1 MWDPFDEKSD
11 EGDTNTSADPAGS
24 PTDSVATPS
33 DTVDPLAESD
43 SSADTSPSVSAPFT
57 TRPSPAPLSA
67 TPPLPASEDR
77 TPSFSAS
84 EDRTPA
90 LPASEDRTPWRA
102 DDSLNPAPTPT
113 PSAPTPPPP
122 YLAPPAPS
130 PQFRVTPPA
139 SSALTPPS
147 IAEPAPPTRSF
158 SSTNPGPGP
167 IPRASEDHRSVRMWP
182 LVLLAFLTVL
192 ASGAVSWFVADQT
205 TDDTTTTVA
214 AVTDIEG
221 TQVPAVANTI
231 TPESV
236 QASSS
241 ILADEPFAAAA
252 ALIEPS
258 VVQLTHNGGLGSGVI
273 IDANG
278 TILTAAHVVGDNDEV
293 DVRLYDGTVLS
304 GQVLGADETTDVAV
318 VTIDPA
324 GRSLV
329 AAPIANADD
338 VRVGQL
344 AVAVGSPF
352 GFEQTVTAGIISGVD
367 RVVNTVS
374 MVQTDAP
381 INPGNSGGPLIDLQG
396 RVVGINDLIFTQSG
410 TSAGVGFAISIDL
423 AKLVA
428 DQLIA
433 GEEVR
438 LALLGVE
445 TGPDPDGRAGALI
458 NNVVPDSAADDA
470 GLQQGDLLVAID
482 GRPTTGGGQLRAQVV
497 NTAPGTTITLDVIRQ
512 GDRIQVRATLGST

>member
-1 MWDPFDEKSD
+1 
-11 EGDTNTSADPAGS
+11 
-24 PTDSVATPS
+24 
-33 DTVDPLAESD
+33 
-43 SSADTSPSVSAPFT
+43 
-57 TRPSPAPLSA
+57 
-67 TPPLPASEDR
+67 
-77 TPSFSAS
+77 
-84 EDRTPA
+84 
-90 LPASEDRTPWRA
+90 
-102 DDSLNPAPTPT
+102 
-113 PSAPTPPPP
+113 
-122 YLAPPAPS
+122 
-130 PQFRVTPPA
+130 
-139 SSALTPPS
+139 
-147 IAEPAPPTRSF
+147 
-158 SSTNPGPGP
+158 
-167 IPRASEDHRSVRMWP
+167 MWP

-205 TDDTTTTVA
+205 TDDTTATVA
-214 AVTDIEG
+214 ADTDIEG
-221 TQVPAVANTI
+221 TQVPAVVNTV
-231 TPESV
+231 TPDSV

-241 ILADEPFAAAA
+241 IFADEPFAAAA
-252 ALIEPS
+252 SLIEPS
-258 VVQLTHNGGLGSGVI
+258 VVQLTHNEGLGSGVI
-273 IDANG
+273 IDADG
-278 TILTAAHVVGDNDEV
+278 IILTAAHVVGDNDEV
-293 DVRLYDGTVLS
+293 DVRLYDGTVIR

-324 GRSLV
+324 GRTLV

-445 TGPDPDGRAGALI
+445 TGADPDGRAGALI

-512 GDRIQVRATLGST
+512 GDRIQVRATLGSTG

>member
-1 MWDPFDEKSD
+1 
-11 EGDTNTSADPAGS
+11 
-24 PTDSVATPS
+24 
-33 DTVDPLAESD
+33 
-43 SSADTSPSVSAPFT
+43 
-57 TRPSPAPLSA
+57 
-67 TPPLPASEDR
+67 
-77 TPSFSAS
+77 
-84 EDRTPA
+84 
-90 LPASEDRTPWRA
+90 
-102 DDSLNPAPTPT
+102 
-113 PSAPTPPPP
+113 
-122 YLAPPAPS
+122 
-130 PQFRVTPPA
+130 
-139 SSALTPPS
+139 
-147 IAEPAPPTRSF
+147 
-158 SSTNPGPGP
+158 
-167 IPRASEDHRSVRMWP
+167 MWP

-205 TDDTTTTVA
+205 TSTSTADVVADTTV
-214 AVTDIEG
+214 DS

-231 TPESV
+231 TPDSI

-278 TILTAAHVVGDNDEV
+278 TILTAAHVVGDNDEI
-293 DVRLYDGTVLS
+293 DVRLYDGAVIE
-304 GQVLGADETTDVAV
+304 GQVLGTDETTDVAV

-445 TGPDPDGRAGALI
+445 TGADPDGRAGALI
-458 NNVVPDSAADDA
+458 NNVVPDSAADTA

-482 GRPTTGGGQLRAQVV
+482 GRATTGGGQLRAQVI

-512 GDRIQVRATLGST
+512 GDRIQVRATLGSTG